1 LPRELPSRR
10 LRRRRG
16 IINLA
21 AGDIDH
27 ELGELGGIAVVA
39 LSEVV
44 RHLQVVA

>member
-1 LPRELPSRR
+1 MDQISK
-10 LRRRRG
+10 
-16 IINLA
+16 LA